1 MEHDAGKDRLPGRQH
16 IIKRPRLTSLLDGC
30 GSRIILL
37 TAPAGYGK
45 TTLLREWLGT
55 RSGRHAW
62 LTASAASTDIASLA
76 VDFAAAAARVL
87 PAADRSLKERLHVT
101 PTPDRDVAGLAGV
114 LEQDLADWPSGSWLV
129 LDDYHLIGERSAA
142 EDFVA
147 RIVERTPINLIVAS
161 RRRPRWA
168 TARELLYGEL
178 FEIDQPLLAMN
189 EVEAAQVLGSTASQ
203 LRRLVSQAKGW
214 PAVLG
219 LAALVKARRVPE
231 ASVPDALHE
240 FFADE
245 LFEQADAL
253 LQDDLLALSVMPQVV
268 ADVSGRVLGVDRAER
283 ALNQAINLGFLTA
296 SEGSTDLHPLL
307 RHFLR
312 EKLATK
318 PDETVH
324 RIVARIGEVLV
335 GLERWDDALA
345 LAEEFRMTA
354 LLETALDLSFD
365 RMLQEG
371 RVASVARWL
380 ELADELGVA
389 SPTLDVAAAEVALR
403 RGIRARAE
411 AFALAALRSA
421 SDRNIAF
428 RALVVAGKAA
438 YFDDRYDDALN
449 YFRSARDRASLADQ
463 LRESLWGLFICLN
476 QLDSDDGLV
485 TLDDFVRQSHG
496 DVDAELRAATGLCI
510 SIDRTGD
517 AAQALRR
524 TDAAMHL
531 IERSRDPMIRSS
543 FMNAR
548 ARALTQ
554 TGRYREA
561 FRIAEAE
568 REEARRFRLDFAN
581 SSLECTAAMALM
593 GFRHFAAARRALDKA
608 ENDAERLGDL
618 HNQVDTAAIR
628 CRLLLAT
635 GRPADALAAAKPRWE
650 RLPSPV
656 MWSELAACRA
666 LAYACLGEGEALQA
680 AVESEDWSS
689 ARYPRVTTR
698 FARAI
703 VELKSGSDRAP
714 VAVDEALEAVVESGI
729 IDPMVCAYRAYP
741 PLLKLLGSAVRH
753 RDLIQRVVVSANDLE
768 LAARTGLEVDRTLQR
783 SAELSPRE
791 REVLRLIEH
800 GLTNKQ
806 IASTLYISESTAK
819 VHVRHILEKL
829 GAQSRTE
836 AVALARSRGYA
847 ANEAPR
853 V

>member
-1 MEHDAGKDRLPGRQH
+1 MENEAGTNSLPGRQH
-16 IIKRPRLTSLLDGC
+16 IIKRPRLTRLLDGC
-30 GSRIILL
+30 ESRVILL

-76 VDFAAAAARVL
+76 ADFAAAAARVL

-101 PTPDRDVAGLAGV
+101 PTPDRDVVGLAGV
-114 LEQDLADWPSGSWLV
+114 LEQDLADWPSGSWLA
-129 LDDYHLIGERSAA
+129 LDDYHLIDERSAA
-142 EDFVA
+142 EEFVA

-168 TARELLYGEL
+168 TARELLYGEV
-178 FEIDQPLLAMN
+178 FEIDQPLLAMSD
-189 EVEAAQVLGSTASQ
+189 VEAAQVLGSTARQ
-203 LRRLVSQAKGW
+203 LRQIVSQAKGW

-219 LAALVKARRVPE
+219 LAALVKARRAPE

-245 LFEQADAL
+245 LFEQADAS
-253 LQDDLLALSVMPQVV
+253 LQDDLLALAVMPQVV
-268 ADVSGRVLGVDRAER
+268 ADVSGRVLGIPRAER
-283 ALNQAINLGFLTA
+283 ALNQAINLGFLTVG
-296 SEGSTDLHPLL
+296 EGSTDLHPLL

-324 RIVARIGEVLV
+324 RIVARVSDALV

-345 LAEEFRMTA
+345 LAEEFRMKA
-354 LLETALDLSFD
+354 LLETALDCSFD

-380 ELADELGVA
+380 ELGDELGIS

-403 RGIRARAE
+403 RGIRPRAE

-421 SDRNIAF
+421 SDENTAS

-438 YFDDRYDDALN
+438 YFDDRYEDALN
-449 YFRSARDRASLADQ
+449 YFRRARDRASDADQ

-485 TLDDFVRQSHG
+485 TLDDFVRQSQG
-496 DVDAELRAATGLCI
+496 DVDAELRAATALCI

-517 AAQALRR
+517 AAHALRR
-524 TDAAMHL
+524 TDAAVHL
-531 IERSRDPMIRSS
+531 VERSRDPMIRSS

-593 GFRHFAAARRALDKA
+593 GFRQFASAREALDKA
-608 ENDAERLGDL
+608 ENDAEKLGDL
-618 HNQVDTAAIR
+618 HNQVDAAAIR

-635 GRPADALAAAKPRWE
+635 GRPRDALAAAKPRWE

-680 AVESEDWSS
+680 AEESENWSS
-689 ARYPRVTTR
+689 ARYPQVTAR
-698 FARAI
+698 FARAV
-703 VELKSGSDRAP
+703 VELKEGSERAT
-714 VAVDEALEAVVESGI
+714 VAVDEALDAAVESGI
-729 IDPMVCAYRAYP
+729 LDPMVCAYRAYP

-753 RDLIQRVVVSANDLE
+753 RNLIQRVVLSANDLE
-768 LAARTGLEVDRTLQR
+768 LAARSGLEFDRTLQR
-783 SAELSPRE
+783 SSTLSPRE
-791 REVLRLIEH
+791 HEVLQLIEH
-800 GLTNKQ
+800 GLTNRQ
-806 IASTLYISESTAK
+806 IASTLYIAESTAK

-836 AVALARSRGYA
+836 AVAVARSRGYA
-847 ANEAPR
+847 ANEAPP

>member
-1 MEHDAGKDRLPGRQH
+1 MEDDAGKDSLPGRRH
-16 IIKRPRLTSLLDGC
+16 IIKRPRLTRLLDGC
-30 GSRIILL
+30 ESRVILL

-55 RSGRHAW
+55 RSGRQAF

-76 VDFAAAAARVL
+76 ADFAAAAARVL

-114 LEQDLADWPSGSWLV
+114 LEQDLSDWPSESWLA
-129 LDDYHLIGERSAA
+129 LDDYHLIDERSAA

-168 TARELLYGEL
+168 TARELLYGEV
-178 FEIDQPLLAMN
+178 FELDQPLLAMN
-189 EVEAAQVLGSTASQ
+189 DVEAAQVLGSTASQ
-203 LRRLVSQAKGW
+203 LRKLVSQAKGW

-245 LFEQADAL
+245 LFEKADAS
-253 LQDDLLALSVMPQVV
+253 LQDDLLALAVMPQVV
-268 ADVSGRVLGVDRAER
+268 ADVSGRVLGVDRAES
-283 ALNQAINLGFLTA
+283 ALNEAINLGFLTA
-296 SEGSTDLHPLL
+296 GEGSTDLHPLL

-312 EKLATK
+312 EKFATK
-318 PDETVH
+318 PHETVH
-324 RIVARIGEVLV
+324 RVLARVGEALV

-345 LAEEFRMTA
+345 LAEEFKMKG
-354 LLETALDLSFD
+354 LLETALECSFD
-365 RMLQEG
+365 RMLREG
-371 RVASVARWL
+371 RVASVAHWL
-380 ELADELGVA
+380 ELADELGVS
-389 SPTLDVAAAEVALR
+389 SPTLDLAAAEVALR
-403 RGIRARAE
+403 RGIRPRAE

-421 SDRNIAF
+421 SDSNIAF

-438 YFDDRYDDALN
+438 YFDDRYDDALD

-476 QLDSDDGLV
+476 QLDSEDGLV
-485 TLDDFVRQSHG
+485 TLDDFVRQSQG
-496 DVDAELRAATGLCI
+496 DVDAELRAATALCI

-531 IERSRDPMIRSS
+531 VERSRDPMIRSS

-548 ARALTQ
+548 ARALAQ

-568 REEARRFRLDFAN
+568 REEVRRFRLDFAN
-581 SSLECTAAMALM
+581 ASLECTAAMALI
-593 GFRHFAAARRALDKA
+593 GFRQFAAARQALDKA
-608 ENDAERLGDL
+608 EKDAERLGDL
-618 HNQVDTAAIR
+618 HNQVDAAAIR

-635 GRPADALAAAKPRWE
+635 GRPDDALAAAKPRWE

-666 LAYACLGEGEALQA
+666 LAYACLGEDEALQA
-680 AVESEDWSS
+680 AVESENWSN

-698 FARAI
+698 FASAI
-703 VELKSGSDRAP
+703 VELKGGSGRAAD
-714 VAVDEALEAVVESGI
+714 AVDEALDAVVESGI
-729 IDPMVCAYRAYP
+729 IDPMVCAYRAHP
-741 PLLKLLGSAVRH
+741 PLLKLLGATDRH
-753 RDLIQRVVVSANDLE
+753 RGLIQRVVVSANDLE
-768 LAARTGLEVDRTLQR
+768 LAARTGLEVDRTLER
-783 SAELSPRE
+783 SAALSPRE

-800 GLTNKQ
+800 GLTNRQ
-806 IASTLYISESTAK
+806 IASTLFISESTAK